1 VFLKLL
7 TPELSIPSLTKYQV
21 RLYLSTSLAL
31 LTLCVLV
38 LTSEELSFLFTPFD
52 LKRIESYAQNSLDY
66 HVILD
71 LLPTLAIL
79 YFEERLGEGL
89 RLSAIQSSIL
99 LGMGLQR
106 KSVEAVEVRSHPTA
120 RPRTSSCPHV
130 LPGGT
135 PAACLS
141 GTRTLRKAYS

>member
-1 VFLKLL
+1 LTLL
-7 TPELSIPSLTKYQV
+7 TPESSISSPTECQV
-21 RLYLSTSLAL
+21 RLYALVSLFC
-31 LTLCVLV
+31 LTLCVLA

-71 LLPTLAIL
+71 LLPTVAML
-79 YFEERLGEGL
+79 YFEERFGEGV

-106 KSVEAVEVRSHPTA
+106 KSVEEVEVRSRT
-120 RPRTSSCPHV
+120 RPPVPYQVMHHSRAPRWNSSC
-130 LPGGT
+130 
-135 PAACLS
+135 LS
-141 GTRTLRKAYS
+141 HRRSHSS